1 MEFNQ
6 RNTKKKIRQQM
17 HTAKVGPETPKL
29 GLEIPNYSSGTCDLG
44 PETLNYSSGTQKPGT
59 RTLYFS
65 SLEIVT
71 LLPHTRHYI
80 MASPLCSVNKSF
92 A

>member
-29 GLEIPNYSSGTCDLG
+29 GLEIPNYSSGT
-44 PETLNYSSGTQKPGT
+44 QKPGT
-59 RTLYFS
+59 RTLYFI